1 MSNNIDQQKRMA
13 LVEFRGQNSDPNIY
27 SHHHDGTYGIHKKWG
42 VVSFNITTYEERKI
56 LLAKRIADLQR
67 MVDEDTL
74 EDIPD
79 EFQELLIQG
88 GTVNDQYDAK
98 VVDEFFI
105 NCNITANSDWCGIYS
120 YDWHEADKVFQVKKK
135 LEAAS

>member
-88 GTVNDQYDAK
+88 GTVNDEYEAK
-98 VVDEFFI
+98 VVDNFFI
-105 NCNITANSDWCGIYS
+105 NCDISTSSDWCGNDS
-120 YDWHEADKVFQVKKK
+120 YDWHEVERDFQAQQNRKV
-135 LEAAS
+135 AS